1 MPKTKV
7 MRGDRVTRGGPLAQ
21 DILLQDEVKDSGRK
35 KVRKRKEGDDMYV
48 ESDLTQKILVEARLQ
63 QLELEEEHSLSEPR
77 ATPSSGQGKGKK
89 LLFMLKDDDDDD
101 DDTKFD
107 ISRDEDRAA
116 AAEGML
122 GRVDVDPDEERAF
135 EMFMSKK
142 GRRTL
147 ADIVQSKLDG
157 KRTEIE
163 SVMSEGGGGGEL
175 TPEAVDYYTRIGDIL
190 AVYRRGKLPKAL
202 KTLPSFQEWEQCL
215 YKTRPD
221 KWTAASMYAATRIFS
236 SNLPA
241 ALAQRFYA
249 LFLLPRIRDDIAEY
263 KRLNFHLMQALN
275 KSLFKTSAF
284 FKGIIFPLLDAGN
297 CTLREALVVSS
308 VVREHSIPVLHAGA
322 AMLGVC
328 DRPYS
333 GASSIFLRALL
344 DKKYALAYS
353 VVDGVCDHFLRFRSD
368 DRQLHVLWHQCLL
381 TFAQRYKGDLCQG
394 QKQELFV
401 IIRKHFHPEISPEIR
416 RELESQASTRK

>member
-77 ATPSSGQGKGKK
+77 ATPSSGRGKGKK
-89 LLFMLKDDDDDD
+89 SLFTLKDDDDDD

-142 GRRTL
+142 GRHTL
-147 ADIVQSKLDG
+147 ADIVQSKLDE

-163 SVMSEGGGGGEL
+163 SVMSDGGGGGVKL
-175 TPEAVDYYTRIGDIL
+175 TPEAVDSYTRI
-190 AVYRRGKLPKAL
+190 VCY
-202 KTLPSFQEWEQCL
+202 TC
-215 YKTRPD
+215 
-221 KWTAASMYAATRIFS
+221 
-236 SNLPA
+236 
-241 ALAQRFYA
+241 
-249 LFLLPRIRDDIAEY
+249 
-263 KRLNFHLMQALN
+263 
-275 KSLFKTSAF
+275 
-284 FKGIIFPLLDAGN
+284 
-297 CTLREALVVSS
+297 C
-308 VVREHSIPVLHAGA
+308 VR
-322 AMLGVC
+322 
-328 DRPYS
+328 
-333 GASSIFLRALL
+333 
-344 DKKYALAYS
+344 
-353 VVDGVCDHFLRFRSD
+353 
-368 DRQLHVLWHQCLL
+368 
-381 TFAQRYKGDLCQG
+381 
-394 QKQELFV
+394 
-401 IIRKHFHPEISPEIR
+401 
-416 RELESQASTRK
+416 